1 MNKIKVASWNVNSVR
16 ARIDLLLNWI
26 KTNNPDILLLQEIK
40 AREEDFPFSAFE
52 HLNYNIKVNGQKS
65 YNGVAIFSKF
75 PLSDVQNNLPTFDD
89 PQARYIEA
97 WVDYKNSGFRVASI
111 YAPNG
116 NPVNSDKFDY
126 KLKWLNRFLKHIIKL
141 EEYEEKVIL
150 AGDYNVCPTNN
161 DVANEDMILNDAV
174 YQKESKDLF
183 RTISNVGFFDGF
195 RTLHNN
201 KNGFTYWDYG
211 QAYQNNLGIRIDH
224 FLLSSYALDSLVE
237 IYVDETPRK
246 QKKTSDHAPIIAS
259 FSF

>member
-97 WVDYKNSGFRVASI
+97 F
-111 YAPNG
+111 
-116 NPVNSDKFDY
+116 VNF
-126 KLKWLNRFLKHIIKL
+126 
-141 EEYEEKVIL
+141 
-150 AGDYNVCPTNN
+150 
-161 DVANEDMILNDAV
+161 
-174 YQKESKDLF
+174 
-183 RTISNVGFFDGF
+183 
-195 RTLHNN
+195 
-201 KNGFTYWDYG
+201 
-211 QAYQNNLGIRIDH
+211 
-224 FLLSSYALDSLVE
+224 
-237 IYVDETPRK
+237 
-246 QKKTSDHAPIIAS
+246 
-259 FSF
+259 